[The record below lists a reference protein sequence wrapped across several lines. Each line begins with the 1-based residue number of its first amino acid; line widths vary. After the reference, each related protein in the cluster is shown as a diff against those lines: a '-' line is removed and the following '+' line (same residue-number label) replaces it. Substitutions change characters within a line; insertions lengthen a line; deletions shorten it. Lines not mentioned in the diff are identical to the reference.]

1 MTVASRTAEAYGL
14 KPARSKKCTET
25 SVNLR
30 VLLDDPHREQ
40 KLIALET
47 SQQLPKLAG
56 STSAPYPREARY
68 LFMTSG
74 KQILPE
80 AARSLTE
87 PSIWYALAG
96 MK

>member
-1 MTVASRTAEAYGL
+1 MTVLEAKTYGL
-14 KPARSKKCTET
+14 TQIKPKTQVQRLQPQLKK
-25 SVNLR
+25 
-30 VLLDDPHREQ
+30 LLTDPHREQ
-40 KLIALET
+40 KLTALEAN
-47 SQQLPKLAG
+47 QQLPKLSG
-56 STSAPYPREARY
+56 SPSAPYPREARY

>member
-1 MTVASRTAEAYGL
+1 MTAQVAKTYGL
-14 KPARSKKCTET
+14 TPIKPKTRAQALQPQLKK
-25 SVNLR
+25 LIA
-30 VLLDDPHREQ
+30 DPHREQ
-40 KLIALET
+40 KLTALET

-74 KQILPE
+74 KRILPE